1 MWFNFALPSIKVNS
15 VHEACAKCSAVHLLK
30 FEILETTC
38 KNKKKHQNAKS
49 ICEKL
54 KTFSYDL
61 KDYKF

>member
-1 MWFNFALPSIKVNS
+1 MLCGSLTKIWKP
-15 VHEACAKCSAVHLLK
+15 HAK
-30 FEILETTC
+30 I
-38 KNKKKHQNAKS
+38 KKHQNAKS